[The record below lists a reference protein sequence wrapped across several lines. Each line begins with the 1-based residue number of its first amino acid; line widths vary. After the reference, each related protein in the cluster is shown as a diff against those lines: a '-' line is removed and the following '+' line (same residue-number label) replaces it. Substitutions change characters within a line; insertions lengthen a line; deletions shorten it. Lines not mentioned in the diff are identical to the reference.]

1 MPESVPES
9 VPELVPE
16 SVPELVPESGPD
28 TAQQEKGK
36 AAYAKAGCDTCHG
49 PGGNGSGQGPA
60 LVPFTLELPEFLTI
74 VRQGVGLMPGT
85 PRDRVSDN
93 EIAEIRRYLIALSGS
108 GAGVSRLK
116 RANQATT
123 DFAMVDLSVMR
134 NERVGP
140 LPTDARRQTPG
151 VLPSSRMPPK

>member
-1 MPESVPES
+1 MRSRR
-9 VPELVPE
+9 
-16 SVPELVPESGPD
+16 
-28 TAQQEKGK
+28 KGK

-49 PGGNGSGQGPA
+49 PGGNGNGQGPA
-60 LVPFTLELPEFLTI
+60 LVPFTLELRELVTI

-93 EIAEIRRYLIALSGS
+93 EIAEIRGYLIALSGS
-108 GAGVSRLK
+108 GEGVSRLK

-140 LPTDARRQTPG
+140 LRTVARRHTPG